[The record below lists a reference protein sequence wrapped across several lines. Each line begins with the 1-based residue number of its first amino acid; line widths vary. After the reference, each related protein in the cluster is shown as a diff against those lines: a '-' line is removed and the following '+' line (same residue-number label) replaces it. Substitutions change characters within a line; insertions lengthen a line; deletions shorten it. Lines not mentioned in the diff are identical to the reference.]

1 MPVSPFRFIH
11 ASDFHLERPLMGVA
25 EVHDH
30 LRDLFLESPYT
41 AARQVFDAALAEDVR
56 FVLLSGGIVTPAAG
70 PRGPLFLAEQ
80 FARLAQREIGVYWAG
95 SPIDPPDAWPP
106 AIKLPPN
113 VHFFPRGQVES
124 LVVQGVAGPLARL
137 AGTSCDAARPWQ
149 PAGFAPDAAGLY
161 TIAVAHG
168 EADAAA
174 LQTRSI
180 HYWALGGRHDR
191 GTPCGGPQV
200 VHYCGST
207 QGRRPEESGVHG
219 CTLVQVDEQCQT
231 RTSLIPTD
239 AVRWMGERLL
249 LDETTTREDLEARLR
264 QRMQALLEAVPSTAL
279 LISWTIA
286 GGGPLVGPLRRGTL
300 AAELL
305 QSLRADYG
313 YRSPPAWSVSLGV
326 ELPETL
332 PPEWYE
338 QETIRGDF
346 LRAIRQLQMNPDEPL
361 SLDQYL
367 AEIHRAG
374 TVGQVANLVGQV
386 ANLSNNNANL
396 GQVSN
401 LSYGNFARS
410 AVLREAA
417 ALGVDLLSGEEP
429 HA

>member
-1 MPVSPFRFIH
+1 M
-11 ASDFHLERPLMGVA
+11 
-25 EVHDH
+25 
-30 LRDLFLESPYT
+30 
-41 AARQVFDAALAEDVR
+41 
-56 FVLLSGGIVTPAAG
+56 
-70 PRGPLFLAEQ
+70 
-80 FARLAQREIGVYWAG
+80 
-95 SPIDPPDAWPP
+95 
-106 AIKLPPN
+106 
-113 VHFFPRGQVES
+113 
-124 LVVQGVAGPLARL
+124 VQGVAGPLARL

-174 LQTRSI
+174 LQSRGI

-191 GTPCGGPQV
+191 STPQSGQQV
-200 VHYCGST
+200 IHYCGTT

-219 CTLVQVDEQCQT
+219 CTLVQVDEQGQT

-239 AVRWMGERLL
+239 AVRWMSERLL
-249 LDETTTREDLEARLR
+249 VDETTTREDLEGRLR
-264 QRMQALLEAVPSTAL
+264 QRMQALLEAIPSTAL

-286 GGGPLVGPLRRGTL
+286 GRGPLVGPLRRGTL

-305 QSLRADYG
+305 QSLRGDYG
-313 YRSPPAWSVSLGV
+313 YRSPPAWSVSLEV
-326 ELPETL
+326 ELSETL

-367 AEIHRAG
+367 AETHRAG
-374 TVGQVANLVGQV
+374 TVGQVANLSSGNSDSGQV
-386 ANLSNNNANL
+386 
-396 GQVSN
+396 GN
-401 LSYGNFARS
+401 LSYGNSARN

-429 HA
+429 EKGTGPICRNGPEGASHKLDLSPFPLGEEPQA